1 MNKLFVGKVVGTHGI
16 KGEIKIFSDVEIK
29 DRIFKNNTKLTF
41 NDDVK
46 EYEIESVRIHKGNYL
61 VLLKG
66 YYNIN
71 DVLFLNKSKVY
82 TDRDVFLSSNEYV
95 IEDLLGFEVV
105 DENNVV
111 VGAIKD
117 YEQNN
122 SYATFLVEGDKRF
135 YLPNVSDYVINIDLE
150 NKKVYTKNVGDLII
164 WE

>member
-164 WE
+164 